1 MSHDSIRPGEVA
13 VRNPHRIDAGLL
25 FIGFIRTPYASLEDV
40 PQNLI
45 QTLPNCLVEI
55 DEPWHEA
62 ILGLEGLRRI
72 ELVYWNAS
80 ARRDLVRQPGDDG
93 HRSIGTF
100 ATRSLDRPN
109 PIASAIVEVLEV
121 DTHQLRV
128 RGLACANGTPLLDI
142 RPID

>member
-1 MSHDSIRPGEVA
+1 VSRDSIRPGEVA
-13 VRNPHRIDAGLL
+13 VNIPNRIDAGLL
-25 FIGFIRTPYASLEDV
+25 FIGYIRTPYASPDDV
-40 PQNLI
+40 PQDPKPATCLI
-45 QTLPNCLVEI
+45 EI

-62 ILGLEGLRRI
+62 IIGLEGFRRI

-80 ARRDLVRQPGDDG
+80 ARRDLVRQPRDDG

-109 PIASAIVEVLEV
+109 PIASAIVEVIEV
-121 DTHQLRV
+121 DTHWLRV
-128 RGLACANGTPLLDI
+128 RGLTCTNGTPLLDI

>member
-1 MSHDSIRPGEVA
+1 VSRDSIRPGEVA
-13 VRNPHRIDAGLL
+13 VNIPNRIDAGLL
-25 FIGFIRTPYASLEDV
+25 FIGYIRTPYASPDDV
-40 PQNLI
+40 PQDPKPATCLI
-45 QTLPNCLVEI
+45 EI

-62 ILGLEGLRRI
+62 IIGLEGFRRI

-80 ARRDLVRQPGDDG
+80 ARRDLVRQPRDDR

-109 PIASAIVEVLEV
+109 PIACAIVEVIEV
-121 DTHQLRV
+121 DTYRLRV
-128 RGLACANGTPLLDI
+128 RGLACTNGTPLLDI